1 MKQWKISS
9 CRLAAVVFFT
19 LLGWPFF
26 QAEGADHAAAAA
38 GRSPGA
44 KNVIFMVA
52 DGMGLATVTAARL
65 YKYGPGGGRLAF
77 EELPVIGYQSTYA
90 AESIITDSAAAA
102 SAWACGRKFAN
113 GEICFHQRDGSYP
126 PSLLEIARSLGKTT
140 GLVATSAITHATPA
154 AFGAHVPSRQCET
167 EIARQYISTT
177 RVDVL
182 LGGGRR
188 KFEPTAPDACG
199 TEGDM
204 LKEAAANGY
213 AVVFSLPELKA
224 VLPAASRLL
233 GLFAA
238 GGLTPEIRR
247 SPASRLEPRLPE
259 MTAGALE
266 ILEKNADGFFL
277 LVEGSQV
284 DWASHN
290 HDLEF
295 MIGETLAFSEAVQ
308 TVRNWIAM
316 QPRREAETLLVV
328 VSDHETG
335 GLAISGPRRRLVRS
349 GEMVE
354 AAWAATDH
362 TGTDTILWS
371 QGPGSLALGRAL
383 NNTDIYDVLRRLM
396 K

>member
-9 CRLAAVVFFT
+9 CRLAAMVFFT
-19 LLGWPFF
+19 LFGWPIFP
-26 QAEGADHAAAAA
+26 AAGADHAAAA
-38 GRSPGA
+38 GDRTPGA

-90 AESIITDSAAAA
+90 ANSIITDSAAAA

-140 GLVATSAITHATPA
+140 GLVATSNITHATPA

-177 RVDVL
+177 KVDVL

-188 KFEPTAPDACG
+188 KFEPAAPDACG
-199 TEGDM
+199 TEGDI
-204 LKEAAANGY
+204 LHEAMANGY
-213 AVVFSLPELKA
+213 AIVFSLPELKA
-224 VLPAASRLL
+224 ALPAASRLL

-238 GGLTPEIRR
+238 GGLTPENRR
-247 SPASRLEPRLPE
+247 SPDSLEPRLSE
-259 MTAGALE
+259 MTAAALAN
-266 ILEKNADGFFL
+266 LEKNANGFFL
-277 LVEGSQV
+277 LIEGSQV
-284 DWASHN
+284 DWAGHN

-354 AAWAATDH
+354 AVWAATDH

-371 QGPGSLALGRAL
+371 QGPGSRALGRAL
-383 NNTDIYDVLRRLM
+383 NNTDIYEVLRRLM